1 MKICPICGFNE
12 GYVYDYGKEIRELEK
27 KFTPQTRLLI
37 RKIGKQISLS
47 ITSENNKKKYWMF
60 LKQIERTDKRSITK
74 GLDIFY
80 KRGLW
85 LEGKGFSYLAVIIK
99 NAYKNSEKRLKI
111 ERKVNG
117 TTPPIKEAK

>member
-47 ITSENNKKKYWMF
+47 ITSENNKKKY
-60 LKQIERTDKRSITK
+60 SN
-74 GLDIFY
+74 
-80 KRGLW
+80 
-85 LEGKGFSYLAVIIK
+85 II
-99 NAYKNSEKRLKI
+99 
-111 ERKVNG
+111 
-117 TTPPIKEAK
+117 